1 MDSMHKRVAEYRR
14 RLRDA
19 GLRPMQIWV
28 PDTRRP
34 GFAEECR
41 RQSLS
46 LRGDPAETAALE
58 FIERAS
64 DWGERA

>member
-1 MDSMHKRVAEYRR
+1 MDSMHKRVAKYRR

-19 GLRPMQIWV
+19 GLRPVQIWV

-34 GFAEECR
+34 GFPEECR

-46 LRGDPAETAALE
+46 LHGDPAEKSALE
-58 FIERAS
+58 FIERAG
-64 DWGERA
+64 DWGEGG